1 MEKNGPSGHETG
13 RSQSEE
19 EEEVKKKKF
28 RAHER
33 PALRHGRKTMR
44 SVEICSTSFA
54 NSATQSRNAAGE
66 HKQKHE
72 HDHMTAQEPCSA
84 VAMTLAAGGEEGA
97 EAVVHEDPAVLR
109 LRRAMPLP
117 PAMGIA

>member
-1 MEKNGPSGHETG
+1 MTFLRGEGTI
-13 RSQSEE
+13 RRSEE
-19 EEEVKKKKF
+19 EEV

-44 SVEICSTSFA
+44 SFEICPTSFA
-54 NSATQSRNAAGE
+54 NLAQPRKRCREAKN
-66 HKQKHE
+66 
-72 HDHMTAQEPCSA
+72 DHMTVQEPCSA
-84 VAMTLAAGGEEGA
+84 VATTLATGGEAGA
-97 EAVVHEDPAVLR
+97 EAVVQEDPAVLR